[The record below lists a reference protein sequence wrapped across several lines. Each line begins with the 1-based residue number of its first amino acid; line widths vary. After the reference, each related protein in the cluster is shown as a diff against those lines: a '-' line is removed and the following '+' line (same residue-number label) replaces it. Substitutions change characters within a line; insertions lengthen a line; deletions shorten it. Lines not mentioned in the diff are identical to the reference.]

1 MIDLRHSMPLWK
13 LHRQYPDSQSYRVLI
28 GLAAIAASALLT
40 ILGGRIDLLG
50 SKVIAELAITA
61 CLLWFFAESSNTP
74 FTSKLTATLI
84 LSGVAIGVAWI
95 AFIAPSRPA
104 GGFIDWK
111 AHPFIFLLV
120 GYVGATI
127 TAPLFEEKVVR
138 GMIFHGLSKYVGP
151 LISSILVS
159 ILFALAHSENMLWAF
174 AVSLV
179 LCWMMLKYGLN
190 TYQRAIVHGSIN
202 FVIMTWYF
210 FN

>member
-1 MIDLRHSMPLWK
+1 MPLWK
-13 LHRQYPDSQSYRVLI
+13 LHRQYPGSQSYRVFI
-28 GLAAIAASALLT
+28 GLAAIAASAALT
-40 ILGGRIDLLG
+40 ILGGKIGLVG
-50 SKVIAELAITA
+50 SKVIAELVIAT
-61 CLLWFFAESSNTP
+61 CLLWFFVEPRNTP
-74 FTSKLTATLI
+74 FTSKLTAALI
-84 LSGVAIGVAWI
+84 FSGIAIGVAWV
-95 AFIAPSRPA
+95 AFIAPSRSA

-111 AHPFIFLLV
+111 AHPFVFLLV

-138 GMIFHGLSKYVGP
+138 DMIFHGLSKYVSP
-151 LISSILVS
+151 LVSSILVS

-179 LCWMMLKYGLN
+179 LCWMMLKYRLN

-210 FN
+210 LN